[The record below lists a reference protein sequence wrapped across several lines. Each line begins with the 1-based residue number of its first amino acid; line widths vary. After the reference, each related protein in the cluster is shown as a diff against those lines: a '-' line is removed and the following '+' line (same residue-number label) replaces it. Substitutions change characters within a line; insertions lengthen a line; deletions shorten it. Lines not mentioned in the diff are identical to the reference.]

1 MTATTDSVVIA
12 GAHGKVG
19 LRLGRLVAGSGREVI
34 GIVRNPEHAAD
45 LEAAGITPLVFDLE
59 HDERDLAELVSGAGA
74 AVFAAGAGAGSGEA
88 RKETMDRD
96 GALRLV
102 DACRRAAVPRYV
114 MVSAMGA
121 RDPNLPGDGFA
132 AYLRAKAQADAAL
145 AASDLEW
152 TIVRPGGLLDD
163 PGTGH
168 IQVAEELPRGSI
180 PRDDVAATLAAVLT
194 IPATIGQAFDLISG
208 PLAVEEALAGLGVRR
223 SS

>member
-1 MTATTDSVVIA
+1 MSAATDSVVIA

-19 LRLGRLVAGSGREVI
+19 LRLGRLLTGAGRQVT
-34 GIVRNPEHAAD
+34 GIIRNPDHAAD
-45 LEAAGITPLVFDLE
+45 LEAAGMTPAVFDLE
-59 HDERDLAELVSGAGA
+59 HDERDLADVVSGAGA

-96 GALRLV
+96 GALRLI
-102 DACRRAAVPRYV
+102 DACRRAAVARYV

-152 TIVRPGGLLDD
+152 TIVRPGGLLDE
-163 PGTGH
+163 PGTGLV
-168 IQVAEELPRGSI
+168 QVADELPRGSI

-194 IPATIGQAFDLISG
+194 TPSTVGRAFDLIAG
-208 PLAVEEALAGLGVRR
+208 PLDIDAALAGLSAPG
-223 SS
+223 